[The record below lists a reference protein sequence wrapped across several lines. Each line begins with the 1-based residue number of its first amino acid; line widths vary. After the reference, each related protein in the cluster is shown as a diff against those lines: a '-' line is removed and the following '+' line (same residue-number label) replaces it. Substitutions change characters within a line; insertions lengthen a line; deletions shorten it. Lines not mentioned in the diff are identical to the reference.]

1 MTDPMTVAIAT
12 AMAGKTVEVAGE
24 PIRAAVAELVDKVRK
39 RIARRPERREAELAR
54 AAASDPT
61 PERIAALTAALRLLM
76 DDDPQWAAELT
87 SVWTQ
92 AQMHA
97 EAHDDGVVN
106 VVNGGAGRVV
116 QLRDVQ
122 GDLTIG

>member
-12 AMAGKTVEVAGE
+12 AMAGKTVEMAGE
-24 PIRAAVAELVDKVRK
+24 PIRAAVGELVDKVRK
-39 RIARRPERREAELAR
+39 RIARRPERLEAELAR

-61 PERIAALTAALRLLM
+61 PERIAALAAALRLLM

-87 SVWTQ
+87 PVWTQ

-97 EAHDDGVVN
+97 AAHDDGVVN